1 VSELWR
7 KQRQALRVFV
17 IFSLY
22 FTQFLLVVTKKTT
35 TAFFFLAMAAA
46 MSHAATPTPRK
57 RAKLCGEVASAS
69 ASVPVPTGTRLLIAS
84 VLHMVAYMRR
94 HCALLEPDCGLF
106 GPKYRGL
113 DRRSGGV
120 ATVVADVI
128 ADFLRRPLRGAY
140 MKHVNA
146 YRNGRVSSM
155 TYDANADEVVM
166 FVATDDGDE
175 CLAEGV
181 SLDRVPVRAD
191 KYGGIFY
198 AMMPVIKSA
207 AQIWHARSLS
217 LARRFKR
224 DDDTAVLFADTLQ
237 GCVFLKFCI
246 GRVGWDLRGFHE
258 PTGVCST
265 PQFIAVVERGA
276 NRVTLINWKSLK
288 TLRSTKKLTPGHR
301 VYTAAWTA
309 VCSFGSTGS
318 GDGELC
324 GPEGACITREG
335 HIAVA
340 DAGNNRVCVFRA
352 DGTFVRHV
360 GVGVLTAP
368 RRVACME
375 ATGELAVV
383 DLHGV
388 HVFDGNARC
397 GVLPARSDGAI
408 TDVAAHHGTLYVQR
422 GNKCYVFV

>member
-1 VSELWR
+1 
-7 KQRQALRVFV
+7 
-17 IFSLY
+17 
-22 FTQFLLVVTKKTT
+22 
-35 TAFFFLAMAAA
+35 
-46 MSHAATPTPRK
+46 MSTSSMT
-57 RAKLCGEVASAS
+57 L
-69 ASVPVPTGTRLLIAS
+69 VPVPTGTRLLIAS

-94 HCALLEPDCGLF
+94 HCALLEPDCGLL

-128 ADFLRRPLRGAY
+128 ADFLRRPFRGAY
-140 MKHVNA
+140 MKHVSSSRNDRVCSMA
-146 YRNGRVSSM
+146 YA
-155 TYDANADEVVM
+155 ANKDEVVM
-166 FVATDDGDE
+166 TVATDGDE
-175 CLAEGV
+175 TLTAGMYM
-181 SLDRVPVRAD
+181 DREPVRAD
-191 KYGGIFY
+191 EHGGRLY
-198 AMMPVIKSA
+198 AMTDVIKSA
-207 AQIWHARSLS
+207 AQIWYTLSYTNVS
-217 LARRFKR
+217 LARRFTR
-224 DDDTAVLFADTLQ
+224 DNNTAVLLADTLQ
-237 GCVFLKFCI
+237 GCVFLRFCTRYPMCGGWI
-246 GRVGWDLRGFHE
+246 GWDMRGFHE

-276 NRVTLINWKSLK
+276 NRVTRIDWKALER
-288 TLRSTKKLTPGHR
+288 LPGTQKQTRDHHR
-301 VYTAAWTA
+301 VFATAWTA

-340 DAGNNRVCVFRA
+340 DAGNNRVCIFRA

-383 DLHGV
+383 DVHGV